1 MKEQTFDINK
11 MYLLLDAYKAGLL
24 GGEKMP
30 EDENPV
36 LDKSSKENYL
46 YFTLPSLDV
55 PKLKV
60 GGKGT
65 QKKWK
70 Q

>member
-1 MKEQTFDINK
+1 
-11 MYLLLDAYKAGLL
+11 
-24 GGEKMP
+24 MP

-55 PKLKV
+55 SELKV
-60 GGKGT
+60 GGNGI
-65 QKKWK
+65 QKK
-70 Q
+70 